1 MNSEKEESKM
11 DAACLKGNL
20 IELDQNDQLSISGG
34 NKIAAFVDGLC
45 VVYGTYA
52 VLGLVIPGINAV
64 GASTLGAFC
73 AGYKLASW
81 LL

>member
-1 MNSEKEESKM
+1 ME
-11 DAACLKGNL
+11 AASLNGKFIN
-20 IELDQNDQLSISGG
+20 LDQDDQLGISGG

-52 VLGLVIPGINAV
+52 VLGLVIPGVNVV
-64 GASTLGAFC
+64 GGSTLGAFC

-81 LL
+81 IL